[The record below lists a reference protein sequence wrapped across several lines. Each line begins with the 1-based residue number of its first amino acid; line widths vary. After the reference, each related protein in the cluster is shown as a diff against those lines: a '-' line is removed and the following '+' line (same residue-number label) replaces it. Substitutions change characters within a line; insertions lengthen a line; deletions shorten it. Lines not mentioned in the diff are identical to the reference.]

1 MCNHLQTFPNLG
13 ENLYL
18 MYVMSFL
25 NLEVLKTKLTKSMG
39 IMPYLKI
46 SRTYGFGTK
55 KLKNK
60 INCNSYG
67 LMKIYYH
74 LKP

>member
-1 MCNHLQTFPNLG
+1 
-13 ENLYL
+13 
-18 MYVMSFL
+18 MSFL